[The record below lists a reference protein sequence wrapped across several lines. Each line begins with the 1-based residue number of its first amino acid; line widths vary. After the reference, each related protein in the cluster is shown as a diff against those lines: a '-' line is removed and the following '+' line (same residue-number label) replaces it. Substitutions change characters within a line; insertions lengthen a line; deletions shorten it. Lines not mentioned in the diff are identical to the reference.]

1 MIIIIDC
8 KIDVVDNIFNN
19 QKLINIY
26 LRRTILFIHY
36 SANQHKLKLSLLAL
50 SINSILISHTLYA
63 KEVAELSEIRVV
75 AQGDVKASLERK
87 AKEAIQQELIQN
99 NRDIVR
105 YSPDVGV
112 VNQGRHQKGFAIR
125 GVEDNR
131 VGISIDGVAL
141 PDSEENSLY
150 KRYGNLN
157 TSRQSI
163 DPELVRTI
171 EVSKGAD
178 SFHQGSGHL
187 GGGVNYRTL
196 EADDIVRHSNK
207 FGAFY
212 RTGYATRNNEWIN
225 TFGVGYLGEQAEAV
239 LLYSNRYG
247 HEMESAGGYTIPDDS
262 LYTRTIGRSKQT
274 PDDSTHKNHSYLAK
288 FAYRFNDKHRIGISY
303 SGQNNN
309 NYIIEDSAVYL
320 SSYWREAED
329 RSKRNTVNVFYEF
342 FPESKWIASVKADID
357 YQDTETSAYNYEGKR
372 AEPATKWT
380 PAQERMP
387 SDTNIRIFSTELK
400 RLNFRIDSQVLEL
413 GKSTHQFSFKS
424 STAQRN
430 FDVLHKDSVYVSGA
444 WSHLPNSTMMH
455 PIKSKQ
461 DYLLLQDTIDLTNN
475 WEAKVGI
482 RYDWAKY
489 EQKELAGLKC
499 QNCVKTENAKFNQIT
514 WTAGLEKQVNDIWK
528 VAYNIGTGF
537 RIPNASEM
545 YFDYRNNAAGAWMS
559 NPNLKA
565 EHSLTQNLS
574 LQGQGNAGQFSVN
587 LHHTKYKDFLWE
599 QETWDV
605 YQAYGKEFWRP
616 VQQMQ
621 NIDAAKIYG
630 LEVTGKWN
638 LNSAISIPE
647 GWKLF
652 GSLGYSKG
660 NMSNGADLLSIQPIK
675 AVIGLDYEQL
685 EGKWGIFSRLTFLGA
700 KKAKEAKYFK
710 TLPEK
715 CVKEQKTPNPYYPYW
730 GDEYEVRCTEYA
742 HETGLD
748 KWKHLNAKA
757 FIVDLYG
764 FYKPTEN
771 ITLRAG
777 VYNLFNRKY
786 HTWDTLRGLNT
797 TGGAVNSVGV
807 RENHKYG
814 GYPGLQRYY
823 EPGRNFSA
831 SFEYRF

>member
-1 MIIIIDC
+1 M
-8 KIDVVDNIFNN
+8 
-19 QKLINIY
+19 LINQQSINLAK
-26 LRRTILFIHY
+26 LRPT
-36 SANQHKLKLSLLAL
+36 LLAL
-50 SINSILISHTLYA
+50 SISSVLGAPMLYA
-63 KEVAELSEIRVV
+63 EELTTELSEVNVV
-75 AQGDVKASLERK
+75 AQEEVKASTEK
-87 AKEAIQQELIQN
+87 KNKEAIQQELIQN
-99 NRDIVR
+99 NRDLVR
-105 YSPDVGV
+105 YSPDVGI

-131 VGISIDGVAL
+131 VGISIDGIGL

-163 DPELVRTI
+163 DPELARTI

-178 SFHQGSGHL
+178 SFNQGSGNL

-196 EADDIVRHSNK
+196 EAYDIVRGGNK
-207 FGAFY
+207 FGALY
-212 RTGYATRNNEWIN
+212 RTGYGTRNNEWVN
-225 TFGVGYLGEQAEAV
+225 TFGVGYLGEQLEAV
-239 LLYSNRYG
+239 LLYSNRHG
-247 HEMESAGGYTIPDDS
+247 HEMESAGGYTVPEDS
-262 LYTRTIGRSKQT
+262 LQTRTIGSSKQT
-274 PDDSTHKNHSYLAK
+274 PDDATHNNHSYLAK
-288 FAYRFNDKHRIGISY
+288 LAYRFNDKHRVGVSY
-303 SGQNNN
+303 SGQNNK

-329 RSKRNTVNVFYEF
+329 RSKRDTVNVFYEY
-342 FPESKWIASVKADID
+342 FPESKWIALAKIDVD
-357 YQDTETSAYNYEGKR
+357 YQDTETAAYNYEGTR
-372 AEPATKWT
+372 AEAATKWS
-380 PAQERMP
+380 PAKQRKP
-387 SDTNIRIFSTELK
+387 SDTNIRIFNTELK
-400 RLNFRIDSQVLEL
+400 RLNFRLDSQALEF
-413 GKSTHQFSFKS
+413 GKLTHQLSFRA
-424 STAQRN
+424 STAERD
-430 FDVLHKDSVYVSGA
+430 FDVLHKDSVYLSDTWVNS
-444 WSHLPNSTMMH
+444 PNSTMMH
-455 PIKSKQ
+455 PIKTKQ
-461 DYLLLQDTIDLTNN
+461 HAFSLHDKIDLTHD
-475 WEAKVGI
+475 WKMMLGL

-489 EQKELAGLKC
+489 EQQELNGLAC
-499 QNCVKTENAKFNQIT
+499 RNCVKTDNAKFNKIT
-514 WTAGLEKQVNDIWK
+514 WVAGLEKHVTDAWK

-545 YFDYRNNAAGAWMS
+545 YFDYRDNAAGAWVS

-565 EHSLTQNLS
+565 ERSLTQNLS
-574 LQGQGNAGQFSVN
+574 LQANGNIGQLSVN

-605 YQAYGKEFWRP
+605 FRAYGREFWRP

-621 NIDAAKIYG
+621 NIDSAKIYG
-630 LEVTGKWN
+630 VEVSGKWN
-638 LNSAISIPE
+638 LNSAMSIPG

-660 NMSNGADLLSIQPIK
+660 SMSNGADLLSIQPIK
-675 AVIGLDYEQL
+675 AVVGLDYEQT

-700 KKAKEAKYFK
+700 KKAKDAKYLK
-710 TLPEK
+710 ALPER
-715 CVKEQKTPNPYYPYW
+715 CVKEQRTPNPYYPHW
-730 GDEYEVRCTEYA
+730 GEEYEVRCTEYS

-748 KWKHLNAKA
+748 TWKHLNTKA

-797 TGGAVNSVGV
+797 TGGVVNSVGV
-807 RENHKYG
+807 RENYKYG

-831 SFEYRF
+831 GFEYRF